1 MFVVLLRLVLVVGLY
16 LGEFVLSVKDYNV
29 FKVFSF
35 ESGFKSV
42 GIVHCAFRIHF
53 FIMILMFVVFDLE
66 VVILVGLVVV
76 DKVYYVVFYILFFFV
91 VGGFL
96 MEWYFGKLVWLIFEY
111 FCFFYLFRFFFY
123 WVDVVLCFERG
134 IKFGIC

>member
-1 MFVVLLRLVLVVGLY
+1 MLVIMFVVLLSLVLVVGLY

-42 GIVHCAFRIHF
+42 GMVHCAFSIHF
-53 FIMILMFVVFDLE
+53 FIMMLMFVVFDLE
-66 VVILVGLVVV
+66 VVMLVGLVVV
-76 DKVYYVVFYILFFFV
+76 DKVYYVVFYMLFFFV

-96 MEWYFGKLVWLIFEY
+96 MEWYFGKLVWLI
-111 FCFFYLFRFFFY
+111 
-123 WVDVVLCFERG
+123 
-134 IKFGIC
+134 